1 MLFRNFLEPVVVL
14 VVQILV
20 RAIVASDRIGI
31 RGTWSQLPI
40 RNLTDNTVQVSLG
53 HIQSVG

>member
-1 MLFRNFLEPVVVL
+1 MLLRNFLEPVVVL

-20 RAIVASDRIGI
+20 RAIVASDCIGI
-31 RGTWSQLPI
+31 RGAWSQLPI
-40 RNLTDNTVQVSLG
+40 RNLTDNTVQISLG